1 MRSAYSVML
10 LSYMPVSA
18 AGGVRKAV
26 GGYLRYMQFR
36 DQRPE
41 PTRAGGLDDFV
52 RYVAHRDRTSPGG
65 RIFGAEG
72 PLTSADRRRLVD
84 YVARS
89 TKGLAPKWVKT
100 REGKLEDRQR
110 AVYQLVI
117 SPDDWRG
124 LDLRRITRAAM
135 KQLETDAGVGELG
148 PWFAAEH
155 RNTAHHHVQI
165 VLAARRE
172 IAPGRFRTLI
182 INRARLQRMKEAIW
196 IEIARQRAPEL
207 ERDHVK
213 PARQN
218 AVANLAISS
227 ETVERDLNHVPALGW
242 RWLHHPARKA
252 GTRSHKPT
260 EPRSRGHIASTLFHL
275 RVVAQRYHWQMEHEL
290 EQELVRA
297 EREGWVR

>member
-1 MRSAYSVML
+1 MRSAYSVLL

-41 PTRAGGLDDFV
+41 PTRTGGLEDFV
-52 RYVAHRDRTSPGG
+52 RYVAHRDRTSPSG

-89 TKGLAPKWVKT
+89 TKGLASKWVKT
-100 REGKLEDRQR
+100 RDGKLEDRER

-135 KQLETDAGVGELG
+135 KQLETDAGVGGLG

-172 IAPGRFRTLI
+172 IAAGKFSTVI

-196 IEIARQRAPEL
+196 IEIARQREPERERAEQTPPLKASAPMITL
-207 ERDHVK
+207 ERSH
-213 PARQN
+213 N
-218 AVANLAISS
+218 AAPRL
-227 ETVERDLNHVPALGW
+227 
-242 RWLHHPARKA
+242 RWVRHNAPRPR
-252 GTRSHKPT
+252 TRSHHSMRASHPA
-260 EPRSRGHIASTLFHL
+260 IAGTVLNL
-275 RVVAQRYHWQMEHEL
+275 RAVALRYQRQMELALEKEL
-290 EQELVRA
+290 REA
-297 EREGWVR
+297 EREGWLR

>member
-1 MRSAYSVML
+1 MRSVYSVLL

-41 PTRAGGLDDFV
+41 PTRADSLDEFV

-65 RIFGAEG
+65 RVFGAEG

-89 TKGLAPKWVKT
+89 TKGLASRWVKT
-100 REGKLEDRQR
+100 RDGKLEDRQR
-110 AVYQLVI
+110 AVYQIVI
-117 SPDDWRG
+117 SPDDWRA
-124 LDLRRITRAAM
+124 LDLRQITRVAM
-135 KQLETDAGVGELG
+135 KQLETDAGIGGLG

-155 RNTAHHHVQI
+155 RNTAHHHVQV

-172 IAPGRFRTLI
+172 TAEGRFSTLI

-196 IEIARQRAPEL
+196 IEIARQREPEL
-207 ERDHVK
+207 KRDYMT
-213 PARQN
+213 PARQT
-218 AVANLAISS
+218 VAAKPVIPSL
-227 ETVERDLNHVPALGW
+227 TVMRDLNHLPALGW
-242 RWLHHPARKA
+242 RWVHHPVPKAR
-252 GTRSHKPT
+252 TRSHKPAR
-260 EPRSRGHIASTLFHL
+260 PRSHAHISGTLLHL
-275 RVVAQRYHWQMEHEL
+275 RAVAQRYHRRIEHEL
-290 EQELVRA
+290 EQEMVLA

>member
-1 MRSAYSVML
+1 MRSTYSVLL
-10 LSYMPVSA
+10 LSYMPVSV

-36 DQRPE
+36 DQRSEPE
-41 PTRAGGLDDFV
+41 RQGGLDDFV

-72 PLTSADRRRLVD
+72 SLTAADRRRLVD

-89 TKGLAPKWVKT
+89 TKDLAPKWVKS
-100 REGKLEDRQR
+100 RDGKLEDRQR

-135 KQLETDAGVGELG
+135 TQLEADAGAGGLG

-165 VLAARRE
+165 ALAARRE
-172 IAPGRFRTLI
+172 IAPGTFSTLI
-182 INRARLQRMKEAIW
+182 VNRARLQRMKEAIW
-196 IEIARQRAPEL
+196 GEIERQRAPEL
-207 ERDHVK
+207 VRGDTAPPSAIPSPTLRRGLNHQDASHWRWVHS
-213 PARQN
+213 PAAKARTHSHSLRHLKSHHPI
-218 AVANLAISS
+218 AANLF
-227 ETVERDLNHVPALGW
+227 R
-242 RWLHHPARKA
+242 
-252 GTRSHKPT
+252 
-260 EPRSRGHIASTLFHL
+260 L
-275 RVVAQRYHWQMEHEL
+275 RAVAQRYHQQMEHEL
-290 EQELVRA
+290 ERELVRA

>member
-1 MRSAYSVML
+1 VLL

-41 PTRAGGLDDFV
+41 PIRASGLDDFV

-65 RIFGAEG
+65 RIFGVEG

-89 TKGLAPKWVKT
+89 TKGLAPNWVKT
-100 REGKLEDRQR
+100 RDGKLEDRQR
-110 AVYQLVI
+110 AVYQLVV

-135 KQLETDAGVGELG
+135 KQLETDAGAGGLG

-172 IAPGRFRTLI
+172 IAPGRFSTLI

-196 IEIARQRAPEL
+196 IEIARQREPERERAEQAPALKASAPMMTL
-207 ERDHVK
+207 ERGHHAA
-213 PARQN
+213 PR
-218 AVANLAISS
+218 
-227 ETVERDLNHVPALGW
+227 W
-242 RWLHHPARKA
+242 RWVRHSAPKPR
-252 GTRSHKPT
+252 TRSH
-260 EPRSRGHIASTLFHL
+260 RSTVPASYPALAGTVFHL
-275 RVVAQRYHWQMEHEL
+275 RAVALRYRRQVEL
-290 EQELVRA
+290 ELEKELREA

>member
-1 MRSAYSVML
+1 MRSSYSVLL

-41 PTRAGGLDDFV
+41 PTRASGLDDFV

-65 RIFGAEG
+65 RIFGGEG
-72 PLTSADRRRLVD
+72 PLTSADRRRLVE

-100 REGKLEDRQR
+100 RDGKLEDRQR

-117 SPDDWRG
+117 SPDDWHG

-135 KQLETDAGVGELG
+135 KQLEADAGVGGLG

-172 IAPGRFRTLI
+172 IAPGGFSTLI

-196 IEIARQRAPEL
+196 GEIARQRSPEL
-207 ERDHVK
+207 ERDT
-213 PARQN
+213 ARRTPRIPSPSIPSPN
-218 AVANLAISS
+218 VTL
-227 ETVERDLNHVPALGW
+227 DLNRHHARRW
-242 RWLHHPARKA
+242 RWEYSPVVNFR
-252 GTRSHKPT
+252 TRSHSQRRPA
-260 EPRSRGHIASTLFHL
+260 GHRPVAGTLLHL
-275 RVVAQRYHWQMEHEL
+275 RAVAQRYHRQMEHEL

-297 EREGWVR
+297 EREGWGR

>member
-1 MRSAYSVML
+1 MRSAYSVLL

-41 PTRAGGLDDFV
+41 PIHASGLDDFV
-52 RYVAHRDRTSPGG
+52 RYVAHRDRTSPDG

-89 TKGLAPKWVKT
+89 TKGLASKWVKT
-100 REGKLEDRQR
+100 RDGKLEDRQR

-135 KQLETDAGVGELG
+135 KQLEADASVGGLG

-155 RNTAHHHVQI
+155 RNTAHHHVQV

-172 IAPGRFRTLI
+172 IAPSRFSTLI

-196 IEIARQRAPEL
+196 VEIARQRTPEL
-207 ERDHVK
+207 ERESMT
-213 PARQN
+213 PARQI
-218 AVANLAISS
+218 VAAKPVIPSAARELDFSH
-227 ETVERDLNHVPALGW
+227 LPVPGW
-242 RWLHHPARKA
+242 RWVHHPAAKA
-252 GTRSHKPT
+252 RARSHKPKH
-260 EPRSRGHIASTLFHL
+260 PRSRARFAGTLSHL
-275 RVVAQRYHWQMEHEL
+275 RAVAQRYHRRMEHEL
-290 EQELVRA
+290 EQELVQS

>member
-1 MRSAYSVML
+1 MRSTYSVLL
-10 LSYMPVSA
+10 LSYQPVSV

-36 DQRPE
+36 DQRAEAP
-41 PTRAGGLDDFV
+41 RQGGLDAFV
-52 RYVAHRDRTSPGG
+52 RYVSHRDRTSPGG
-65 RIFGAEG
+65 RIFGAGG

-89 TKGLAPKWVKT
+89 TKGLAPNWVKN
-100 REGKLEDRQR
+100 RDGLLEDRQR

-124 LDLRRITRAAM
+124 LDLRRVTRAAM
-135 KQLETDAGVGELG
+135 KQLESDAGAGGLG

-165 VLAARRE
+165 ALAARRE
-172 IAPGRFRTLI
+172 IAPGRFSTLI

-196 IEIARQRAPEL
+196 ADIEHQRAHEL
-207 ERDHVK
+207 KRAEPT
-213 PARQN
+213 PAPRIQ
-218 AVANLAISS
+218 
-227 ETVERDLNHVPALGW
+227 VPPATLELRHHDTPRW
-242 RWLHHPARKA
+242 RWVQAPAARA
-252 GTRSHKPT
+252 RTRSHFLSRLTRHRRIAPT
-260 EPRSRGHIASTLFHL
+260 LL
-275 RVVAQRYHWQMEHEL
+275 RLRAVAQRYHQRMESQLEREL
-290 EQELVRA
+290 IQA

>member
-1 MRSAYSVML
+1 MLL
-10 LSYMPVSA
+10 LSYMPVSV

-36 DQRPE
+36 DQSPQPE
-41 PTRAGGLDDFV
+41 HEGGLDAFV
-52 RYVAHRDRTSPGG
+52 RYVAHRDRSSPGG

-72 PLTSADRRRLVD
+72 SLTTADRRRLVD

-89 TKGLAPKWVKT
+89 TKGLEPKWVKT
-100 REGKLEDRQR
+100 RDGKLEDRQR

-135 KQLETDAGVGELG
+135 KQLENDAGPGGLG

-155 RNTAHHHVQI
+155 RNTAHHHVQV

-172 IAPGRFRTLI
+172 LAPGRFSTVI

-196 IEIARQRAPEL
+196 AEIELQRAPER
-207 ERDHVK
+207 ERAAAMPQRAIPLPTQK
-213 PARQN
+213 PALNRH
-218 AVANLAISS
+218 
-227 ETVERDLNHVPALGW
+227 DLPHWRWASVPA
-242 RWLHHPARKA
+242 PNAR
-252 GTRSHKPT
+252 TRSHS
-260 EPRSRGHIASTLFHL
+260 PRRIGSRRPFAGTLLQL
-275 RVVAQRYHWQMEHEL
+275 RAVAQRYHRQM
-290 EQELVRA
+290 EQELERELVQA
-297 EREGWVR
+297 DREGWVR

>member
-1 MRSAYSVML
+1 MRSAYSVLL

-41 PTRAGGLDDFV
+41 PTRTGGLDDFV
-52 RYVAHRDRTSPGG
+52 RYVAHRDRTSPSG

-89 TKGLAPKWVKT
+89 TKGLASKWVKT
-100 REGKLEDRQR
+100 RNGKLEDRQR

-117 SPDDWRG
+117 SPEEWRG
-124 LDLRRITRAAM
+124 LDLRQITRAAM
-135 KQLETDAGVGELG
+135 KQLETDAGVGGLG

-172 IAPGRFRTLI
+172 NAPGRFSTVI

-196 IEIARQRAPEL
+196 IEIARQREPERERAEQAPPLKASAPMITL
-207 ERDHVK
+207 ERGHYAA
-213 PARQN
+213 PR
-218 AVANLAISS
+218 
-227 ETVERDLNHVPALGW
+227 W
-242 RWLHHPARKA
+242 RWVRPTAPRPR
-252 GTRSHKPT
+252 TRSH
-260 EPRSRGHIASTLFHL
+260 RSMVAASHPAFAGTVFHL
-275 RVVAQRYHWQMEHEL
+275 RAVALRYQRQMELEL
-290 EQELVRA
+290 EKELREA
-297 EREGWVR
+297 EREGWLR